1 MAKTVQ
7 AVYEN
12 GVFRPSEPVAIA
24 EGARVELTVRA
35 TPVETAASP
44 QAIRDMIAEIAAL
57 PLEGPRD
64 GFSGADHDRLLYGD
78 RDGDGDV
85 R

>member
-1 MAKTVQ
+1 MGKTVQ

-24 EGARVELTVRA
+24 EGARVELTVHPA
-35 TPVETAASP
+35 TPETGGSP
-44 QAIRDMIAEIAAL
+44 EAFRKALAEIAAL

-64 GFSGADHDRLLYGD
+64 GFSGADHDKVLYGD
-78 RDGDGDV
+78 VDGDGDV